1 MHDAR
6 EVEGD
11 TRRLKARR
19 PWAVAVLSLVTFN
32 IYTIFWYYKVNR
44 EMRDYGSTHGEQT
57 LARGKPW
64 HSVLAFTVGCP
75 LVIPVLVTYVRCVG
89 RVQDIERIATGRS
102 RPGYGLTAL
111 LVASALVPLASVIRG
126 AGLASAI
133 VGSVAL
139 AGAVGWVQDRLNT
152 SWRASRPVPAD
163 ADATTLV
170 LTR

>member
-6 EVEGD
+6 EIEGGS
-11 TRRLKARR
+11 RRLKARR

-32 IYTIFWYYKVNR
+32 IYTIFWYYEVNR
-44 EMRDYGSTHGEQT
+44 EMRDYGSAHGEQN

-64 HSVLAFTVGCP
+64 HSLLAITIGCVV
-75 LVIPVLVTYVRCVG
+75 VIPVLVTYTRCVD
-89 RVQDIERIATGRS
+89 RVRAVEQIATGRS
-102 RPGYGLTAL
+102 RSGYGLTAL
-111 LVASALVPLASVIRG
+111 LVASALIPLASVIRG

>member
-6 EVEGD
+6 EIDGSTPRV
-11 TRRLKARR
+11 KARR

-32 IYTIFWYYKVNR
+32 LYAIFWYYKVNR
-44 EMRDYGSTHGEQT
+44 EMRDHGCAHGDDG
-57 LARGKPW
+57 LARSKPW

-89 RVQDIERIATGRS
+89 RVQDVERIATGRS
-102 RPGYGLTAL
+102 RPGYALTSL
-111 LVASALVPLASVIRG
+111 LVASALISLASVIRG
-126 AGLASAI
+126 VGVAPTI

-139 AGAVGWVQDRLNT
+139 AGALAWVQGRLNAC
-152 SWRASRPVPAD
+152 WHASRPLPAD
-163 ADATTLV
+163 ADGTTLV